1 MTTELEL
8 LDLLQA
14 GTGVE
19 GVVAELEAALVSGD
33 LARVIEQL
41 RCLVPLSAHDDTLA
55 EVLGE
60 YHDAVLEKG
69 LSALPRERLNRL
81 LQQPGLLVDLQEEVL
96 LAETPYWEARLDGVV
111 PERPLTPVVLA
122 APKPGD
128 TDITRNP
135 VAAMPAAPAPTV
147 AVERTGSRLGWLISL
162 AAAAAVAAFWI
173 WPGETQWGWQQR
185 GALTAELA
193 APEYLRHL
201 AQLAGNFEKS
211 SLDSA
216 PALDRRLT
224 EMLAGCQSLLE
235 APHPQLA
242 EADRKWLKERCEA
255 WVNKFEAQRQRLR
268 APDVGAE
275 VVADVRVQS
284 LEIVKTLR
292 EKLNERAELLG
303 KQAGHGAPG
312 GWTKGTIGEIR
323 PS

>member
-1 MTTELEL
+1 MTTELDL
-8 LDLLQA
+8 LDLLNA
-14 GTGVE
+14 GSNDSRL
-19 GVVAELEAALVSGD
+19 VAELEAALVSERLAAVIDD
-33 LARVIEQL
+33 LQR
-41 RCLVPLSAHDDTLA
+41 LVPLSAHDDTLA

-60 YHDAVLEKG
+60 HQDDVLEKG

-111 PERPLTPVVLA
+111 PEQPLTPVVLP
-122 APKPGD
+122 APKQGD

-135 VAAMPAAPAPTV
+135 VAAMPAAPAPAA
-147 AVERTGSRLGWLISL
+147 AVERTGSRLGWLIPL

-173 WPGETQWGWQQR
+173 WPGESPWGWQQR
-185 GALTAELA
+185 GAFTAELA

-201 AQLAGNFEKS
+201 AQLAGSFEKS

-224 EMLAGCQSLLE
+224 EMLAGCRSLLE

-242 EADRKWLKERCEA
+242 EADRKWLRERCEA
-255 WVNKFEAQRQRLR
+255 WETKFKEQQQRLR

-284 LEIVKTLR
+284 LKIVNTLR

-303 KQAGHGAPG
+303 KQAALLRRPGRGGAS
-312 GWTKGTIGEIR
+312 